1 MSLEVKHVFYTYQEG
16 SPTESH
22 ALQDICLNV
31 DEGEFLG
38 IVGHTG
44 SGKSTLIQHLNG
56 LLKPTKGDVL
66 VDGLNINRKEA
77 KGKLKELR
85 MKVGIVFQYPE
96 YQLFEET
103 VEQDISFGPRNLG
116 LSDTEVKQRVKESM
130 ELLKL
135 DYKTLRKQSPFDLSG
150 GQKRKV
156 AIAGVLAMKPKYLV
170 LDEPTAGLDPR
181 GREEFLE
188 QIAMLHRQGMTIV
201 MVSHSMDDIARY
213 AQQMIVMDH
222 SRIKLQGTPQEVFSQ
237 PDVLDAAGVGVPSLT
252 RLLLRLKEQGLDV
265 RTDLIRMDE
274 IKDEIL
280 RALAARGGNPS
291 C

>member
-77 KGKLKELR
+77 RGKLKELR

-103 VEQDISFGPRNLG
+103 VEQDIGFGPCNLG

-135 DYKTLRKQSPFDLSG
+135 DYKALRKQSPFDLSG

-222 SRIKLQGTPQEVFSQ
+222 GRIKLQGTPQEVFSH
-237 PDVLDAAGVGVPSLT
+237 PDALDATGVGVPSLT

-280 RALAARGGNPS
+280 RALAARGGNQS

>member
-188 QIAMLHRQGMTIV
+188 QITMLHRQGMTIV

-222 SRIKLQGTPQEVFSQ
+222 GRIKLQGTPQEVFSQ

-265 RTDLIRMDE
+265 RTDLIHIDAIR
-274 IKDEIL
+274 DEIL
-280 RALAARGGNPS
+280 RALATRGGNRA